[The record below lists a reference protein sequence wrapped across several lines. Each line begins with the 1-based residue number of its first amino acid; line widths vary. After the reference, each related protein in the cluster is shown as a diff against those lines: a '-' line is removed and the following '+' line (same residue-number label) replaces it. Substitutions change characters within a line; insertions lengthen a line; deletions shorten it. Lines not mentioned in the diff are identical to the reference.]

1 MHYLGNF
8 LGSTLK
14 IQASMQVDCT
24 QCTRVFKTVEAM
36 KQHRNAVHRAKHD
49 CAECNRSFKTLH
61 ALSQHDMAVHEFS
74 DTESDTFVEYGPPF
88 PDAVGEWV
96 EPEQCTQLK
105 SFGWFECVLCDKEWM
120 SAHAQA
126 GYAQGCK
133 TCNNEDLPVC
143 MWQNEFGV
151 GDKREGAATT
161 KPHDRGRCEACRAG
175 SCLNYLTK

>member
-1 MHYLGNF
+1 
-8 LGSTLK
+8 
-14 IQASMQVDCT
+14 MQVDCT
-24 QCTRVFKTVEAM
+24 QCTRVFKTVKAL

-74 DTESDTFVEYGPPF
+74 DYESDTFVAYGPPF

-126 GYAQGCK
+126 GYTQGCK

-151 GDKREGAATT
+151 GDKREGVATT